1 MWAAGVGRGPG
12 TASEFE
18 EGVGATGEGAG
29 MLVGK
34 GVPARVRGATT
45 GEAGGEDGAEGAGDP
60 VVGVLPGRVGLAPHC
75 TQNLRCRA

>member
-18 EGVGATGEGAG
+18 GVAAGAGVEAGMG

-34 GVPARVRGATT
+34 GVPARLRGATT
-45 GEAGGEDGAEGAGDP
+45 GEGGVEGAGDP
-60 VVGVLPGRVGLAPHC
+60 VGVLPGRVGLEPHC